1 LGFAA
6 LATLRFIATKRWTKR
21 SHAPD
26 SYDNRFL
33 SEWLAQARFLVLF
46 DIYKLSI
53 RAAVTIIEL
62 AEAVG
67 ETPRQIRYL
76 IAEGLIAGPEG
87 SRARPD
93 YSAVHVEAI
102 RRYQALRQE
111 GMKPSQVKAL
121 LEAERLRQDGGQFT
135 LAPGVVLSIDLN
147 RLDPKTSPRAIG
159 DLAAA
164 ALTHLLLQTQKDTPD
179 AA

>member
-1 LGFAA
+1 M
-6 LATLRFIATKRWTKR
+6 
-21 SHAPD
+21 
-26 SYDNRFL
+26 
-33 SEWLAQARFLVLF
+33 
-46 DIYKLSI
+46 
-53 RAAVTIIEL
+53 TIIEL
-62 AEAVG
+62 AEAVA

-76 IAEGLIAGPEG
+76 IAEGLIPGPDG

-93 YSAVHVEAI
+93 YGTVHVDGI

-135 LAPGVVLSIDLN
+135 LAPGVVLSIDLQQ
-147 RLDPKTSPRAIG
+147 LDPKTSAPEIG
-159 DLAAA
+159 KLAAA
-164 ALTHLLLQTQKDTPD
+164 ALTHLQQQTQKDTSD

>member
-1 LGFAA
+1 MSG
-6 LATLRFIATKRWTKR
+6 TP
-21 SHAPD
+21 S
-26 SYDNRFL
+26 S
-33 SEWLAQARFLVLF
+33 
-46 DIYKLSI
+46 
-53 RAAVTIIEL
+53 RASVVVAVR
-62 AEAVG
+62 

-76 IAEGLIAGPEG
+76 IAEGLIPGPEG

-93 YSAVHVEAI
+93 YGDRHVEGI

-135 LAPGVVLSIDLN
+135 LAPGVVLSINLHQ
-147 RLDPKTSPRAIG
+147 LDPNTAPREIG
-159 DLAAA
+159 KLAAA
-164 ALTHLLLQTQKDTPD
+164 ALTHLLQQSQKDTSD

>member
-1 LGFAA
+1 M
-6 LATLRFIATKRWTKR
+6 
-21 SHAPD
+21 
-26 SYDNRFL
+26 
-33 SEWLAQARFLVLF
+33 
-46 DIYKLSI
+46 
-53 RAAVTIIEL
+53 TITEL
-62 AEAVG
+62 AEAVS

-76 IAEGLIAGPEG
+76 IAEGLIPGPEG

-93 YSAVHVEAI
+93 YGDRHVDGI
-102 RRYQALRQE
+102 RRYQALRRE

-121 LEAERLRQDGGQFT
+121 LEAERLRQDGGRFE

-147 RLDPKTSPRAIG
+147 RLDPDTPPRAIG

-164 ALTHLLLQTQKDTPD
+164 ALTHLLQQSQKDTSN

>member
-1 LGFAA
+1 M
-6 LATLRFIATKRWTKR
+6 
-21 SHAPD
+21 
-26 SYDNRFL
+26 
-33 SEWLAQARFLVLF
+33 
-46 DIYKLSI
+46 
-53 RAAVTIIEL
+53 TIIEL

-76 IAEGLIAGPEG
+76 IAEGLIPGPEG

-93 YSAVHVEAI
+93 YGTVHVDGI
-102 RRYQALRQE
+102 RRYQALRQR

-147 RLDPKTSPRAIG
+147 QLDPKTPPRAIG

-164 ALTHLLLQTQKDTPD
+164 ALTHLLQHAKKDTPD

>member
-1 LGFAA
+1 
-6 LATLRFIATKRWTKR
+6 
-21 SHAPD
+21 
-26 SYDNRFL
+26 
-33 SEWLAQARFLVLF
+33 
-46 DIYKLSI
+46 
-53 RAAVTIIEL
+53 VTIIEL

-76 IAEGLIAGPEG
+76 IAEGLIPGPEG

-93 YSAVHVEAI
+93 YGAVHVQAI

-147 RLDPKTSPRAIG
+147 RLDPKTLPRAIG